1 MMSTGNDAA
10 NESHS
15 SFGSLSV
22 ADTLL
27 DTGFVLMLAWHYL
40 VLFSSVFGDLENGDV
55 FDYCFARQ
63 LVLYLSLAATF
74 GGVWLFGR
82 FRDKRGGKSSASSN
96 LVYASGLFA
105 SVASG
110 LYAAAA
116 GAQLLLQLQLVLVA
130 FLGASEGLLMCLWLR
145 CFVERRGE
153 RFSNSF
159 AIDMIAGGL
168 LALLICLFQW
178 PIGPVA
184 AVVVPLLSS
193 LVLAREKSLA
203 RSSRPASGEEG
214 DVLAV
219 SGLRM
224 GKIVLPGES
233 AGGGSLR
240 CQLRMRAFC

>member
-1 MMSTGNDAA
+1 MSTSNDAA
-10 NESHS
+10 NESRT

-22 ADTLL
+22 ADILL

-40 VLFSSVFGDLENGDV
+40 VLFSSVFGDLENENV
-55 FDYCFARQ
+55 FDYFFARQ
-63 LVLYLSLAATF
+63 LVLYFSLAVTF

-82 FRDKRGGKSSASSN
+82 FRSRRGGRSSASSS

-116 GAQLLLQLQLVLVA
+116 SAQLALPLQLVLVA
-130 FLGASEGLLMCLWLR
+130 LLGASEGLLMCLWLR

-159 AIDMIAGGL
+159 AIDMIAGGF

-184 AVVVPLLSS
+184 AVVVPFLSS
-193 LVLAREKSLA
+193 LVLAREKRLA
-203 RSSRPASGEEG
+203 KRPEPASREKR
-214 DVLAV
+214 DAVVV
-219 SGLRM
+219 SGLRASRV
-224 GKIVLPGES
+224 VLPGEA
-233 AGGGSLR
+233 AGGGCSL
-240 CQLRMRAFC
+240 